1 MKIRTTLCMLL
12 LVIIQLSAQETP
24 VVSQISSKMKQQEM
38 SWNKGDIEG
47 FMKCYWQSDSLTFI
61 GKNGIQNG
69 WKKTLANYNKSY
81 PDKASMGKLTFTNR
95 SIEKIDSNTY
105 LVLGRW
111 ELKRE
116 NNFKD
121 VNGIYSLI
129 WQIKGK
135 DWVIISDHSS

>member
-1 MKIRTTLCMLL
+1 
-12 LVIIQLSAQETP
+12 
-24 VVSQISSKMKQQEM
+24 
-38 SWNKGDIEG
+38 
-47 FMKCYWQSDSLTFI
+47 
-61 GKNGIQNG
+61 
-69 WKKTLANYNKSY
+69 
-81 PDKASMGKLTFTNR
+81 MGKLTFTNR

>member
-1 MKIRTTLCMLL
+1 
-12 LVIIQLSAQETP
+12 
-24 VVSQISSKMKQQEM
+24 
-38 SWNKGDIEG
+38 
-47 FMKCYWQSDSLTFI
+47 
-61 GKNGIQNG
+61 
-69 WKKTLANYNKSY
+69 
-81 PDKASMGKLTFTNR
+81 MGKLTFTNR

-121 VNGIYSLI
+121 LNGIYSLI

>member
-12 LVIIQLSAQETP
+12 LVIIQLSAQEIP

-38 SWNKGDIEG
+38 AWNKGDIEG
-47 FMKCYWQSDSLTFI
+47 FMKHYWQSDSLTFV
-61 GKNGIQNG
+61 GKKGIQNG

-121 VNGIYSLI
+121 LSGIYSLI
-129 WQIKGK
+129 WQMKGK

>member
-12 LVIIQLSAQETP
+12 LVIIQLSAQEIP
-24 VVSQISSKMKQQEM
+24 VVSQISSKMKQQEIA
-38 SWNKGDIEG
+38 WNKGDIEG
-47 FMKCYWQSDSLTFI
+47 FMKYYWQSDSLTFV

-69 WKKTLANYNKSY
+69 WEKTLANYNKSY
-81 PDKASMGKLTFTNR
+81 PDKASMGNLTFSNL

-121 VNGIYSLI
+121 LNGIYSLI

>member
-1 MKIRTTLCMLL
+1 M
-12 LVIIQLSAQETP
+12 A
-24 VVSQISSKMKQQEM
+24 
-38 SWNKGDIEG
+38 WNKGDIEG
-47 FMKCYWQSDSLTFI
+47 FMKYYWQSDSLTFV
-61 GKNGIQNG
+61 GKKGIQNG
-69 WKKTLANYNKSY
+69 WKKTLAKYNKSY

-121 VNGIYSLI
+121 LSGIYSLI
-129 WQIKGK
+129 WQMKGK

>member
-12 LVIIQLSAQETP
+12 LVIIQLSGQEIP
-24 VVSQISSKMKQQEM
+24 VVSQISSKMKQQEIA
-38 SWNKGDIEG
+38 WNKGDIEG
-47 FMKCYWQSDSLTFI
+47 FMKYYWQSDSLIFV

-69 WKKTLANYNKSY
+69 WEKTLANYNKSY
-81 PDKASMGKLTFTNR
+81 PDKASMGNLTFSNL

-121 VNGIYSLI
+121 LNGIYSLI
-129 WQIKGK
+129 WQMKGK

>member
-1 MKIRTTLCMLL
+1 MKIRITLCMLL
-12 LVIIQLSAQETP
+12 LVSIQLSAQEIP

-38 SWNKGDIEG
+38 AWNKGDIEG
-47 FMKCYWQSDSLTFI
+47 FMKYYWQSDSLTFV

-69 WKKTLANYNKSY
+69 WEKTLANYNKSY
-81 PDKASMGKLTFTNR
+81 PDKASMGNLTFSNL
-95 SIEKIDSNTY
+95 SIEKIDTNTY

-121 VNGIYSLI
+121 LNGIYSLI